1 MVFIRVWFK
10 IAYNVPQL
18 VAAAINLTLKTPSTK
33 LLLKIRRIFQRSAS
47 FAVAT
52 NRC

>member
-1 MVFIRVWFK
+1 M
-10 IAYNVPQL
+10 AANVSPL
-18 VAAAINLTLKTPSTK
+18 VAAAINLALKIPSTK

-52 NRC
+52 NCCYKPFFYVF